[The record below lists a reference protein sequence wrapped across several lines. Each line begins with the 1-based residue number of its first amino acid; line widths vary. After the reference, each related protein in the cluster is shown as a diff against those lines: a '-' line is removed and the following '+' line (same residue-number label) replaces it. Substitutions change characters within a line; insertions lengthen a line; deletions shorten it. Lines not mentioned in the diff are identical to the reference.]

1 MPLSIDFRL
10 KILYI
15 CVCIMTT
22 NKSMKIGVI
31 RRENATEVCSVCSME
46 TLIERIKKGSK
57 EKYILK
63 LRERLPSLQGSY
75 SRFIHLDKI
84 PRIYPIA
91 EYRRTSDGDW
101 KFKRYNGIVLVE
113 VNRLSGLAEAEYVK
127 SKAALLPQ
135 TFAAMIGS
143 SGRSVKI
150 WVRFSLPDGTLPD
163 TEELASL
170 FHAQAYRVAVQCY
183 QPIIPFPITL
193 KEPSLR
199 QSFRMTV
206 DEKPYYH
213 PDAAAFCQTQP
224 VSLSDGTSFH
234 EQKLAEKNPFD
245 RMELTYDSYH
255 TMAVMFQAALK
266 RALDTLEDWRRGDDL
281 TPLLAPLA
289 EECFKSG
296 IPEEE
301 AVYRTLRHFP
311 YQKDEPGLRATF
323 RNVYTEMKGFGKRPS
338 ITREQDTALRL
349 EEFLKR
355 RYEIRFNSMTDD
367 LEYRERNSTR
377 FCFSTLDKRA
387 RNSIAIQALKEGIQA
402 WDRDIDRF
410 LHSESIPMYNPVEEY
425 LDEVGEWDGRD
436 RIRELADRVKC
447 HHPHWRNLFYR
458 WFLSMVAHWLGRDKQ
473 HGNATTPVL
482 IGPQGYRK
490 STFCRILLPPELR
503 FGYTDSLDFSSKR
516 DAERYLGRFFLVNLD
531 EFDQISV
538 NQQAFLKHLLQKPS
552 ASLRKPYSSSILE
565 VRRYASFIATS
576 NHKDLLSDLSG
587 NRRFICVEVTAPIE
601 TNVSVNYSQLYAQ
614 AFHAVMHG
622 ERYWL
627 DDTDEALLKESN
639 EEFRQVSPLEHLLLS
654 RFSIAST
661 EEEDGEWLMTMEI
674 FNCLQEGPREK
685 LPIGK
690 LTHLR
695 RLLKRWNVPNKRT
708 EKGSLYYLKKHQK

>member
-1 MPLSIDFRL
+1 
-10 KILYI
+10 
-15 CVCIMTT
+15 
-22 NKSMKIGVI
+22 MKIGVI
-31 RRENATEVCSVCSME
+31 RQENATEVCSVCSMKTFLE
-46 TLIERIKKGSK
+46 KVKKENKG
-57 EKYILK
+57 KYISL
-63 LRERLPSLQGSY
+63 LRESLPSLQGS
-75 SRFIHLDKI
+75 SGRFIHLDKI
-84 PRIYPIA
+84 PRIYPVA
-91 EYRRTSDGDW
+91 EYRHTADGW

-113 VNRLSGLAEAEYVK
+113 VNQLSGLAEAEFVK

-135 TFAAMIGS
+135 TLAAMVGS

-150 WVRFSLPDGTLPD
+150 WVRFSLPNGSLPE
-163 TEELASL
+163 TEEQASL

-183 QPIIPFPITL
+183 QPLIPFPVTL

-206 DEKPYYH
+206 DEAPYYH
-213 PDAAAFCQTQP
+213 PEAAAFCLEQP
-224 VSLSDGTSFH
+224 VGLSDGTSFR
-234 EQKLAEKNPFD
+234 EQKLAEKNPLA
-245 RMELTYDSYH
+245 RMEPTIDSYH
-255 TMAVMFQAALK
+255 TLTVMFQAALR
-266 RALDTLEDWRRGDDL
+266 RALDTLEDWRRGNDL

-301 AVYRTLRHFP
+301 AVYRTMRHYP
-311 YQKDEPGLRATF
+311 SHKDETGLRATF
-323 RNVYTEMKGFGKRPS
+323 RNVYAEMKGFGTRPS
-338 ITREQDTALRL
+338 VTREQDTALRL

-355 RYEIRFNSMTDD
+355 RYDIRFNQMTDD
-367 LEYRERNSTR
+367 LEYRERNSIR
-377 FCFSTLDKRA
+377 FSFTTLDKRA
-387 RNSIAIQALKEGIQA
+387 RNSIAIHALKEGIQA

-410 LHSESIPMYNPVEEY
+410 LHSDYVPVYNPVEEY
-425 LDEVGEWDGRD
+425 LYELGEWDGRD
-436 RIRELADRVKC
+436 RIRELADRVAC
-447 HHPHWRNLFYR
+447 NHPHWRDLFYR
-458 WFLSMVAHWLGRDKQ
+458 WFLSMVAHWMGRDKQ

-531 EFDQISV
+531 EFDQISG

-552 ASLRKPYSSSILE
+552 ASLRKPYSSSIQE

-587 NRRFICVEVTAPIE
+587 NRRFICVEVTAPID
-601 TNVSVNYSQLYAQ
+601 TNVTVNYDQLYAQ

-627 DDTDEALLKESN
+627 DDADEALLTESN
-639 EEFRQVSPLEHLLLS
+639 EEFRQVTPLEHLLQS
-654 RFSIAST
+654 CFSVASP
-661 EEEDGEWLMTMEI
+661 ENEDGEWLMTLEI
-674 FNCLQEGPREK
+674 FNTLQEGIREK

-690 LTHLR
+690 LNHIG
-695 RLLKRWNVPNKRT
+695 RLLKKWDVPNKRT
-708 EKGSLYYLKKHQK
+708 GKGSLYYLKKL

>member
-1 MPLSIDFRL
+1 
-10 KILYI
+10 
-15 CVCIMTT
+15 
-22 NKSMKIGVI
+22 MKIGVI
-31 RRENATEVCSVCSME
+31 RQENATEVCSVCSME
-46 TLIERIKKGSK
+46 TFLEKVKKETKG
-57 EKYILK
+57 KYISL
-63 LRERLPSLQGSY
+63 LRESLPSLQGS
-75 SRFIHLDKI
+75 SGRFIHLDKI
-84 PRIYPIA
+84 PRIYPVA
-91 EYRRTSDGDW
+91 EYRHTADGW

-113 VNRLSGLAEAEYVK
+113 VNQLSGLAEAEFVK

-135 TFAAMIGS
+135 TLAAMVGS

-150 WVRFSLPDGTLPD
+150 WVRFSLPNGSLPE
-163 TEELASL
+163 TEEQASL

-183 QPIIPFPITL
+183 QPLIPFPVTL

-199 QSFRMTV
+199 QSFRMTM
-206 DEKPYYH
+206 DEAPYYH
-213 PDAAAFCQTQP
+213 PEAAAFCLEQP
-224 VSLSDGTSFH
+224 MGLSDGTSFR
-234 EQKLAEKNPFD
+234 EQKLAEKNPLA
-245 RMELTYDSYH
+245 RMEPTIDSYH
-255 TMAVMFQAALK
+255 TLTVMYQAALR
-266 RALDTLEDWRRGDDL
+266 RALDTLEDWRRGNDL

-301 AVYRTLRHFP
+301 AVYRTMRHYP
-311 YQKDEPGLRATF
+311 SHKDETGLRATF
-323 RNVYTEMKGFGKRPS
+323 RNVYAEMKGFGTRPS
-338 ITREQDTALRL
+338 VTREQDTALRL

-355 RYEIRFNSMTDD
+355 RYDIRFNQMTDD
-367 LEYRERNSTR
+367 LEYRERNSIR
-377 FCFSTLDKRA
+377 FSFTTLDKRA
-387 RNSIAIQALKEGIQA
+387 RNSIAIHALKEGIQA

-410 LHSESIPMYNPVEEY
+410 LHSDYVPVYNPVEEY
-425 LDEVGEWDGRD
+425 LYELGEWDGRD
-436 RIRELADRVKC
+436 RIRELADRVAC
-447 HHPHWRNLFYR
+447 NHPHWRDLFYR
-458 WFLSMVAHWLGRDKQ
+458 WFLSMVAHWMGRDKQ

-531 EFDQISV
+531 EFDQISG

-552 ASLRKPYSSSILE
+552 ASLRKPYSSSIQE

-587 NRRFICVEVTAPIE
+587 NRRFICVEVTAPID
-601 TNVSVNYSQLYAQ
+601 TNVTVNYDQLYAQ

-627 DDTDEALLKESN
+627 DDADEALLTESN
-639 EEFRQVSPLEHLLLS
+639 EEFRQVTPLEHLLQS
-654 RFSIAST
+654 CFSVASP
-661 EEEDGEWLMTMEI
+661 ENEDGEWLMTLEI
-674 FNCLQEGPREK
+674 FNTLQEGIREK

-690 LTHLR
+690 LNHIG
-695 RLLKRWNVPNKRT
+695 RLLKKWDVPNKRT
-708 EKGSLYYLKKHQK
+708 GKGSLYYLKKL

>member
-1 MPLSIDFRL
+1 
-10 KILYI
+10 
-15 CVCIMTT
+15 
-22 NKSMKIGVI
+22 MKIGVI
-31 RRENATEVCSVCSME
+31 RQENATEVCSVCSME
-46 TLIERIKKGSK
+46 TFLEKVKKENKG
-57 EKYILK
+57 KYISL
-63 LRERLPSLQGSY
+63 LRESLPSLQGS
-75 SRFIHLDKI
+75 SGRFIHLDKI
-84 PRIYPIA
+84 PRIYPVA
-91 EYRRTSDGDW
+91 EYRHTADGW

-113 VNRLSGLAEAEYVK
+113 VNQLSGLAEAEFVK

-135 TFAAMIGS
+135 TLAAMVGS

-150 WVRFSLPDGTLPD
+150 WVRFSLPNGSLPE
-163 TEELASL
+163 TEEQASL

-183 QPIIPFPITL
+183 QPLIPFPITL

-206 DEKPYYH
+206 DEAPYYH
-213 PDAAAFCQTQP
+213 PEAAAFCLEQP
-224 VSLSDGTSFH
+224 MGLSDGTSFR
-234 EQKLAEKNPFD
+234 EQKLAEKNPLA
-245 RMELTYDSYH
+245 RMEPTIDSYH
-255 TMAVMFQAALK
+255 TLTVMFQAALR
-266 RALDTLEDWRRGDDL
+266 RALDTLEDWRRGNDL

-301 AVYRTLRHFP
+301 AVYRTMRHYP
-311 YQKDEPGLRATF
+311 SHKDETGLRATF
-323 RNVYTEMKGFGKRPS
+323 RNVYAEMKGFGTRPS
-338 ITREQDTALRL
+338 VTREQDTALRL

-355 RYEIRFNSMTDD
+355 RYDIRFNQMTDD
-367 LEYRERNSTR
+367 LEYRERNSIR
-377 FCFSTLDKRA
+377 FSFTTLDKRA
-387 RNSIAIQALKEGIQA
+387 RNSIAIHALKEGIQA

-410 LHSESIPMYNPVEEY
+410 LHSDYVPVYNPVEEY
-425 LDEVGEWDGRD
+425 LYELGEWDGRD
-436 RIRELADRVKC
+436 RIRELADRVAC
-447 HHPHWRNLFYR
+447 NHPHWRDLFYR
-458 WFLSMVAHWLGRDKQ
+458 WFLSMVAHWMGRDKQ

-531 EFDQISV
+531 EFDQISG

-552 ASLRKPYSSSILE
+552 ASLRKPYSSSIQE

-587 NRRFICVEVTAPIE
+587 NRRFICVEVTAPID
-601 TNVSVNYSQLYAQ
+601 TNVTVNYDQLYAQ

-627 DDTDEALLKESN
+627 DDADEALLTESN
-639 EEFRQVSPLEHLLLS
+639 EEFRQVTPLEHLLQS
-654 RFSIAST
+654 CFSVASP
-661 EEEDGEWLMTMEI
+661 ENEDGEWLMTLEI
-674 FNCLQEGPREK
+674 FNTLQEGIREK

-690 LTHLR
+690 LNHIG
-695 RLLKRWNVPNKRT
+695 RLLKKWDVPNKRT
-708 EKGSLYYLKKHQK
+708 GKGSLYYLKKL

>member
-1 MPLSIDFRL
+1 
-10 KILYI
+10 
-15 CVCIMTT
+15 
-22 NKSMKIGVI
+22 MKIGVV
-31 RRENATEVCSVCSME
+31 RQENGTKVCSTCSME
-46 TLIERIKKGSK
+46 TLLERVKKGSK
-57 EKYILK
+57 GKYVLQ
-63 LRERLPSLQGSY
+63 LRKQLPSLQGSDA
-75 SRFIHLDKI
+75 RFIHLDKI
-84 PRIYPIA
+84 PRIYPVA
-91 EYRRTSDGDW
+91 EFRKTAESGW

-113 VNRLSGLAEAEYVK
+113 VNRLSGLAEAEHVK
-127 SKAALLPQ
+127 SQAALIPQ
-135 TFAAMIGS
+135 TFAAMVGS
-143 SGRSVKI
+143 SGKSVKI
-150 WVRFSLPDGTLPD
+150 WVRFSLPDGTLPE
-163 TEELASL
+163 TEEQTSL
-170 FHAQAYRVAVQCY
+170 FHAQAYRVAVQCL
-183 QPIIPFPITL
+183 QPIIPFSITL

-206 DEKPYYH
+206 DENPYYQ
-213 PDAAAFCQTQP
+213 PDAPAFCVAQP
-224 VSLSDGTSFH
+224 ASLSDGTSFR
-234 EQKLAEKNPFD
+234 EQKLAEENPLA

-255 TMAVMFQAALK
+255 TLTVMFQAALK
-266 RALDTLEDWRRGDDL
+266 RALDTLENWRRGDDL
-281 TPLLAPLA
+281 VPLLAPLA

-301 AVYRTLRHFP
+301 AVYRTMRHFP
-311 YQKDEPGLRATF
+311 SYKDEPGLRATF
-323 RNVYTEMKGFGKRPS
+323 RNVYSEMKGFGKRPS
-338 ITREQDTALRL
+338 ITHEQDTALRL

-355 RYEIRFNSMTDD
+355 RYEIRYNQMTDD
-367 LEYRERNSTR
+367 VEYRVRNSTR
-377 FCFSTLDKRA
+377 FCFSTLDKRV
-387 RNSIAIQALKEGIQA
+387 RNSIAIHALKEGIQA

-410 LHSESIPMYNPVEEY
+410 LHSEYVPVYNPVEEY
-425 LDEVGEWDGRD
+425 LFEVGEWDGRD
-436 RIRELADRVKC
+436 RIRELADRVVC
-447 HHPHWRNLFYR
+447 NHPHWRDLFYR

-531 EFDQISV
+531 EFDQISI

-552 ASLRKPYSSSILE
+552 ASLRKAYSSSIQE

-587 NRRFICVEVTAPIE
+587 NRRFICVEVTAPID
-601 TNVSVNYSQLYAQ
+601 TNISVNYDQLYAQ

-639 EEFRQVSPLEHLLLS
+639 EEFRQLTPLEHLLIS
-654 RFSIAST
+654 RFSLTSP
-661 EEEDGEWLMTMEI
+661 EKEDGEWMLTVDI
-674 FNCLQEGPREK
+674 FNCLQEGTRDK

-690 LTHLR
+690 LTHLG
-695 RLLKRWNVPNKRT
+695 RLLKKWEVPNKRT
-708 EKGSLYYLKKHQK
+708 EKGSLYYLKKR

>member
-1 MPLSIDFRL
+1 
-10 KILYI
+10 
-15 CVCIMTT
+15 
-22 NKSMKIGVI
+22 MKIGMIKRDKGTV
-31 RRENATEVCSVCSME
+31 ACSVCTME
-46 TLIERIKKGSK
+46 TFLEKVKKETKG
-57 EKYILK
+57 KYISL
-63 LRERLPSLQGSY
+63 LRERLPILQGSDT
-75 SRFIHLDKI
+75 RFIHLNKI

-91 EYRRTSDGDW
+91 EYRRTVDGSW
-101 KFKRYNGIVLVE
+101 NFKRYNGIVLVE
-113 VNRLSGLAEAEYVK
+113 VNRLSGRAEAEFVK

-135 TFAAMIGS
+135 TFLAIVGS
-143 SGRSVKI
+143 SGKSVKI
-150 WVRFSLPDGTLPD
+150 WVRFSLPDGSLPE
-163 TEELASL
+163 TEEAASL

-183 QPIIPFPITL
+183 QPLIPFPVTL

-206 DEKPYYH
+206 DETPYYH
-213 PDAAAFCQTQP
+213 PEAAAFCLEQP
-224 VSLSDGTSFH
+224 VGLSDGTSFR
-234 EQKLAEKNPFD
+234 EQKRAEKNPLA
-245 RMELTYDSYH
+245 RMELGYDSYH
-255 TMAVMFQAALK
+255 TLTVMYQAALR
-266 RALDTLEDWRRGDDL
+266 RALDTLEEWRRGDDL
-281 TPLLAPLA
+281 VPLLAPLA

-301 AVYRTLRHFP
+301 AVYRTMKHFN
-311 YQKDEPGLRATF
+311 YLQDETGLRATF
-323 RNVYTEMKGFGKRPS
+323 HNVYTEMKGFGKRPS
-338 ITREQDTALRL
+338 VTREQDTALRL

-367 LEYRERNSTR
+367 LEYRERNSIR
-377 FCFSTLDKRA
+377 FSFNTLDKRA
-387 RNSIAIQALKEGIQA
+387 RNSIAIHALKEGIQA

-410 LHSESIPMYNPVEEY
+410 LHSEYVPVYNPVEEY
-425 LDEVGEWDGRD
+425 LYELGEWDRRD
-436 RIRELADRVKC
+436 RIRELADRVVC
-447 HHPHWRNLFYR
+447 RHPHWRDLFYR

-538 NQQAFLKHLLQKPS
+538 HQQAFLKHLLQKPS
-552 ASLRKPYSSSILE
+552 ASLRKPYGTSIIE
-565 VRRYASFIATS
+565 MRRYASFIATS

-587 NRRFICVEVTAPIE
+587 NRRFICVEVTAPID

-627 DDTDEALLKESN
+627 DDTEEALLKESN
-639 EEFRQVSPLEHLLLS
+639 EEFRQVSPLEHLLQS
-654 RFSIAST
+654 CFSAASP
-661 EEEDGEWLMTMEI
+661 EAGDGEWLMTMEV
-674 FNCLQEGPREK
+674 FNLLQANTREK

-690 LTHLR
+690 LNHLG
-695 RLLKRWNVPNKRT
+695 RLLKKWNVPNKRT
-708 EKGSLYYLKKHQK
+708 EKGSLYYLKKH

>member
-1 MPLSIDFRL
+1 
-10 KILYI
+10 
-15 CVCIMTT
+15 
-22 NKSMKIGVI
+22 MKIGVI
-31 RRENATEVCSVCSME
+31 RQENATEVCSVCSME
-46 TLIERIKKGSK
+46 TFLEKVKKENKG
-57 EKYILK
+57 KYISL
-63 LRERLPSLQGSY
+63 LRESLPSLQGS
-75 SRFIHLDKI
+75 SGRFIHLDKI
-84 PRIYPIA
+84 PRIYPVA
-91 EYRRTSDGDW
+91 EYRHTADGW

-113 VNRLSGLAEAEYVK
+113 VNQLSGLAEAEFVK

-135 TFAAMIGS
+135 TLAAMVGS

-150 WVRFSLPDGTLPD
+150 WVRFSLPNGSLPE
-163 TEELASL
+163 TEEQASL
-170 FHAQAYRVAVQCY
+170 FHEQAYRVAVQCY
-183 QPIIPFPITL
+183 QPLIPFPITL

-206 DEKPYYH
+206 DEAPYYH
-213 PDAAAFCQTQP
+213 PEAAAFCLEQP
-224 VSLSDGTSFH
+224 MGLSDGTSFR
-234 EQKLAEKNPFD
+234 EQKLAEKNPLA
-245 RMELTYDSYH
+245 RMEPTIDSYH
-255 TMAVMFQAALK
+255 TLTVMFQAALR
-266 RALDTLEDWRRGDDL
+266 RALDTLENWRRGNDL

-301 AVYRTLRHFP
+301 AVYRTMRHYP
-311 YQKDEPGLRATF
+311 SHKDETGLRATF
-323 RNVYTEMKGFGKRPS
+323 RNVYAEMKGFGTRPS
-338 ITREQDTALRL
+338 VTREQDTALRL

-355 RYEIRFNSMTDD
+355 RYDIRFNQMTDD
-367 LEYRERNSTR
+367 LEYRERNSIR
-377 FCFSTLDKRA
+377 FSFTTLDKRA
-387 RNSIAIQALKEGIQA
+387 RNSIAIHALKEGIQA

-410 LHSESIPMYNPVEEY
+410 LHSDYVPVYNPVEEY
-425 LDEVGEWDGRD
+425 LYELGEWDGRD
-436 RIRELADRVKC
+436 RIRELADRVAC
-447 HHPHWRNLFYR
+447 NHPHWRDLFYR
-458 WFLSMVAHWLGRDKQ
+458 WFLSMVAHWMGRDKQ

-531 EFDQISV
+531 EFDQISG

-552 ASLRKPYSSSILE
+552 ASLRKPYSSSIQE

-587 NRRFICVEVTAPIE
+587 NRRFICVEVTAPID
-601 TNVSVNYSQLYAQ
+601 TNVTVNYDQLYAQ

-627 DDTDEALLKESN
+627 DDADEALLTESN
-639 EEFRQVSPLEHLLLS
+639 KEFRQVSPLEHLLQS
-654 RFSIAST
+654 CFSVASP
-661 EEEDGEWLMTMEI
+661 ENEDGEWLMTLEI
-674 FNCLQEGPREK
+674 FNTLQEGIREK

-690 LTHLR
+690 LNHIG
-695 RLLKRWNVPNKRT
+695 RLLKKWDVPNKRT
-708 EKGSLYYLKKHQK
+708 GKGSLYYLKKL

>member
-1 MPLSIDFRL
+1 MTFDAVF
-10 KILYI
+10 
-15 CVCIMTT
+15 CIFVENSAT
-22 NKSMKIGVI
+22 NKKNMKIGVI
-31 RRENATEVCSVCSME
+31 RQENATEVCSTCSIETFME
-46 TLIERIKKGSK
+46 KVKKGTK
-57 EKYILK
+57 GKYISL
-63 LRERLPSLQGSY
+63 LRESLPSLQGTKE
-75 SRFIHLDKI
+75 RFTYLNKI
-84 PRIYPIA
+84 PRIYPVA
-91 EYRRTSDGDW
+91 EYQRTADSSW
-101 KFKRYNGIVLVE
+101 KFKQYNGIVLIE
-113 VNRLSGLAEAEYVK
+113 VNRLSGQAEAEFVK

-135 TFAAMIGS
+135 TFAALVGS

-150 WVRFSLPDGTLPD
+150 WVRFSLPDGSLPES
-163 TEELASL
+163 EEMASL
-170 FHAQAYRVAVQCY
+170 FHAQAYRVAIQCY
-183 QPIIPFPITL
+183 QPLIPFSITL

-206 DEKPYYH
+206 DKTPYYH
-213 PDAAAFCQTQP
+213 PGAAAFCIEQP
-224 VSLSDGTSFH
+224 AGLSDGTSFR
-234 EQKLAEKNPFD
+234 EQKLAEENPLA
-245 RMELTYDSYH
+245 RMDLTYDSYH
-255 TMAVMFQAALK
+255 TLTVTYQAALK
-266 RALDTLEDWRRGDDL
+266 RALDTLEDWKRGDEL
-281 TPLLAPLA
+281 FPLLAPLA

-301 AVYRTLRHFP
+301 AVCRTLRHFT
-311 YQKDEPGLRATF
+311 YHKDEAGLRATF
-323 RNVYTEMKGFGKRPS
+323 RNVYTEMKGFGKRTS
-338 ITREQDTALRL
+338 VTREQDTALRL

-367 LEYRERNSTR
+367 VEYRERNSTR

-387 RNSIAIQALKEGIQA
+387 RNSIAINALKEGIQA

-410 LHSESIPMYNPVEEY
+410 LHSNYVPIYNPVEEY
-425 LDEVGEWDGRD
+425 LYEVGEWDGRD
-436 RIRELADRVKC
+436 RIRELADRVTC
-447 HHPHWRNLFYR
+447 RHPHWQDLFYR

-552 ASLRKPYSSSILE
+552 ASLRKPYGTSIQE

-587 NRRFICVEVTAPIE
+587 NRRFICVEVTAPID
-601 TNVSVNYSQLYAQ
+601 TNITVNYRQLYAQ

-627 DDTDEALLKESN
+627 DDADEALLKESN

-654 RFSIAST
+654 RFSMASP
-661 EEEDGEWLMTMEI
+661 EIEDGEWLMTIEI
-674 FNCLQEGPREK
+674 FNTLQEGVRER
-685 LPIGK
+685 LPMGK
-690 LTHLR
+690 LTHLG
-695 RLLKRWNVPNKRT
+695 RLLKKWNTPHKRT
-708 EKGSLYYLKKHQK
+708 EKGSLYYLKKQ

>member
-1 MPLSIDFRL
+1 
-10 KILYI
+10 
-15 CVCIMTT
+15 
-22 NKSMKIGVI
+22 MKIGVI
-31 RRENATEVCSVCSME
+31 RQENATEVCSVCSME
-46 TLIERIKKGSK
+46 TFLEKVKKETKG
-57 EKYILK
+57 KYISL
-63 LRERLPSLQGSY
+63 LRESLPSLQGS
-75 SRFIHLDKI
+75 SGRFIHLDKI
-84 PRIYPIA
+84 PRIYPVA
-91 EYRRTSDGDW
+91 EYRHTADGW

-113 VNRLSGLAEAEYVK
+113 VNQLSGLAEAEFVK

-135 TFAAMIGS
+135 TLAAMVGS

-150 WVRFSLPDGTLPD
+150 WVRFSLPNGSLPE
-163 TEELASL
+163 TEEQASL

-183 QPIIPFPITL
+183 QPLIPFPVTL

-206 DEKPYYH
+206 DEAPYYH
-213 PDAAAFCQTQP
+213 PEAAAFCLEQP
-224 VSLSDGTSFH
+224 MGLSDGTSFR
-234 EQKLAEKNPFD
+234 EQKLAEKNPLA
-245 RMELTYDSYH
+245 RMEPTIESYH
-255 TMAVMFQAALK
+255 TLTVMFQAALR
-266 RALDTLEDWRRGDDL
+266 RALDTLEDWRRGNDL

-301 AVYRTLRHFP
+301 AVYRTMRHYP
-311 YQKDEPGLRATF
+311 SHKDEIGLRATF
-323 RNVYTEMKGFGKRPS
+323 RNVYAEMKGFGTRPS
-338 ITREQDTALRL
+338 VTREQDTALRL

-355 RYEIRFNSMTDD
+355 RYDIRFNQMTDD
-367 LEYRERNSTR
+367 LEYRERNSIR
-377 FCFSTLDKRA
+377 FSFTTLDKRA
-387 RNSIAIQALKEGIQA
+387 RNSIAIHALKEGIQA

-410 LHSESIPMYNPVEEY
+410 LHSDYVPVYNPVEEY
-425 LDEVGEWDGRD
+425 LYELGEWDGRD
-436 RIRELADRVKC
+436 RIRELADRVAC
-447 HHPHWRNLFYR
+447 NHPHWRDLFYR
-458 WFLSMVAHWLGRDKQ
+458 WFLSMVAHWMGRDKQ

-531 EFDQISV
+531 EFDQISG

-552 ASLRKPYSSSILE
+552 ASLRKPYSSSIQE

-587 NRRFICVEVTAPIE
+587 NRRFICVEVTAPID
-601 TNVSVNYSQLYAQ
+601 TNVTVNYDQLYAQ

-627 DDTDEALLKESN
+627 DDADEALLTESN
-639 EEFRQVSPLEHLLLS
+639 EEFRQVSPLEHLLQS
-654 RFSIAST
+654 CFSVASP
-661 EEEDGEWLMTMEI
+661 ENEDGEWLMTLEI
-674 FNCLQEGPREK
+674 FNTLQEGIREK

-690 LTHLR
+690 LNHIG
-695 RLLKRWNVPNKRT
+695 RLLKKWDVPNKRT
-708 EKGSLYYLKKHQK
+708 GKGSLYYLKKL

>member
-1 MPLSIDFRL
+1 
-10 KILYI
+10 
-15 CVCIMTT
+15 
-22 NKSMKIGVI
+22 MKIGVL
-31 RRENATEVCSVCSME
+31 RKTNATEVGSICTME
-46 TLIERIKKGSK
+46 TFMEKVKRETKG
-57 EKYILK
+57 KYISQ
-63 LRERLPSLQGSY
+63 LRERLPSLQGSEN
-75 SRFIHLDKI
+75 RFVHIDKI
-84 PRIYPIA
+84 PRIYPVA
-91 EYRRTSDGDW
+91 EFRRTKDGNW
-101 KFKRYNGIVLVE
+101 KFKQYNGIVLVE
-113 VNRLSGLAEAEYVK
+113 VNNLSGLAEAEYVK

-135 TFAAMIGS
+135 TFVALVGA

-150 WVRFSLPDGTLPD
+150 WVRFSLPDGSLPE
-163 TEELASL
+163 TEEQASL

-183 QPIIPFPITL
+183 QPLIPFPITL

-206 DEKPYYH
+206 DETPYYH
-213 PDAAAFCQTQP
+213 PEAAAFCLEQP
-224 VSLSDGTSFH
+224 VGLSDGTSFR
-234 EQKLAEKNPFD
+234 EQKRAEENPLA
-245 RMELTYDSYH
+245 RMELSYDSYH
-255 TMAVMFQAALK
+255 TLTVMYQAALR

-281 TPLLAPLA
+281 VPLLAPLA

-301 AVYRTLRHFP
+301 AVYRTMKHFN
-311 YQKDEPGLRATF
+311 YQQDETGLRATF

-338 ITREQDTALRL
+338 VTREQDTALRL

-355 RYEIRFNSMTDD
+355 RYEIRYNSMTDD

-377 FCFSTLDKRA
+377 FCFTSLDKRA
-387 RNSIAIQALKEGIQA
+387 RNSIAIHALKEGIQA

-410 LHSESIPMYNPVEEY
+410 LHSEYVPVYNPVEEY
-425 LDEVGEWDGRD
+425 LYELGEWDGRD
-436 RIRELADRVKC
+436 RIRELADRVVC
-447 HHPHWRNLFYR
+447 RHPHWRDLFYR

-538 NQQAFLKHLLQKPS
+538 HQQAFLKHLLQKPS
-552 ASLRKPYSSSILE
+552 ASLRKPYGTSILE

-587 NRRFICVEVTAPIE
+587 NRRFICVEVTAPID
-601 TNVSVNYSQLYAQ
+601 TNISVNYDQLYAQ

-627 DDTDEALLKESN
+627 DDADEALLKESN
-639 EEFRQVSPLEHLLLS
+639 EEFRQISPLEHLLLGC
-654 RFSIAST
+654 FSMASP
-661 EEEDGEWLMTMEI
+661 EAGDGEWLMTMEV
-674 FNCLQEGPREK
+674 FNHLQANTREK

-690 LTHLR
+690 LNHIG
-695 RLLKRWNVPNKRT
+695 RLLKKWNVPNKRT
-708 EKGSLYYLKKHQK
+708 DKGSLYYLKKH

>member
-1 MPLSIDFRL
+1 
-10 KILYI
+10 
-15 CVCIMTT
+15 
-22 NKSMKIGVI
+22 MKIGVV
-31 RRENATEVCSVCSME
+31 RQENGTEVCSTCSME
-46 TLIERIKKGSK
+46 TFLERVKKGSK
-57 EKYILK
+57 GKYILHM
-63 LRERLPSLQGSY
+63 RESLPSLQGSET
-75 SRFIHLDKI
+75 RFIHLDKI
-84 PRIYPIA
+84 PRIYPVA
-91 EYRRTSDGDW
+91 EFRKTADAGW

-113 VNRLSGLAEAEYVK
+113 VNRLSGLAEAEHVK

-135 TFAAMIGS
+135 TYAASVGS
-143 SGRSVKI
+143 SGKSVKI
-150 WVRFSLPDGTLPD
+150 WVRFSLPDGTLPE
-163 TEELASL
+163 TEEQASL

-183 QPIIPFPITL
+183 QPLIPFPVTL

-206 DEKPYYH
+206 DETPYYH
-213 PDAAAFCQTQP
+213 PEAAAFCLEQP
-224 VSLSDGTSFH
+224 AQLSDGTSFR
-234 EQKLAEKNPFD
+234 EQKLAEENPLA
-245 RMELTYDSYH
+245 RMEPTYDSYH
-255 TMAVMFQAALK
+255 TLTMMFQAALR
-266 RALDTLEDWRRGDDL
+266 RALETLENWQRGNDI
-281 TPLLAPLA
+281 TSLLAPLA

-301 AVYRTLRHFP
+301 AVYRTLRHFN
-311 YQKDEPGLRATF
+311 YYKDEPGLRATF
-323 RNVYTEMKGFGKRPS
+323 RNVYTEMKGFGTRPS
-338 ITREQDTALRL
+338 MTREQDTALRL

-367 LEYRERNSTR
+367 LEYRERNSIR
-377 FCFSTLDKRA
+377 FSFTALDKRA

-410 LHSESIPMYNPVEEY
+410 LHSDYVPVYNPVEEY
-425 LDEVGEWDGRD
+425 LYELDEWDGRD
-436 RIRELADRVKC
+436 RIRELAGRVEC
-447 HHPHWRNLFYR
+447 RHPHWHDLFYR

-538 NQQAFLKHLLQKPS
+538 HQQAFLKHLLQKPS
-552 ASLRKPYSSSILE
+552 ASLRKAYSSSIQE

-601 TNVSVNYSQLYAQ
+601 TNITVNYDQLYAQ

-639 EEFRQVSPLEHLLLS
+639 EEFRQVTPLEHLLQS
-654 RFSIAST
+654 RFSVASP
-661 EEEDGEWLMTMEI
+661 EKGDGEWLMTMDI
-674 FNCLQEGPREK
+674 FNGIQEGIREK

-690 LTHLR
+690 LTHLG
-695 RLLKRWNVPNKRT
+695 RLLKKWNVPNKRT
-708 EKGSLYYLKKHQK
+708 PKGSLYYLKKHTKQGFM